1 MLASF
6 PAFARTMLMPNAPIS
21 EVVLSGPNGEP
32 LVRKTPGVCGG
43 EACSRDSRIMVWLL
57 VSFMRQG
64 VTDAEILS
72 NYPTLTA
79 QDLDAARAYYRQH
92 SDEID
97 EAIAANEK
105 DDDED
110 A

>member
-1 MLASF
+1 
-6 PAFARTMLMPNAPIS
+6 MPNAPIS
-21 EVVLSGPNGEP
+21 EVVLTGPGGEP

-43 EACSRDSRIMVWLL
+43 EACIRDSRIMVWLL

-64 VTDAEILS
+64 MTDAEIHS
-72 NYPTLTA
+72 NYPTLTTA
-79 QDLDAARAYYRQH
+79 DLDAARVYYRQH
-92 SDEID
+92 PEEID
-97 EAIAANEK
+97 AAIAANER